1 MHVSLSCACVVEALA
16 AYNHG
21 LPLAGAILW
30 MKQLAIRLSCQRPQ
44 LSRWLSRKRARKQTY
59 RCANFS
65 SLYKLMQRLDQAC
78 QIGHAM

>member
-1 MHVSLSCACVVEALA
+1 MHVSLSCACVVGALA
-16 AYNHG
+16 SYNHG

-44 LSRWLSRKRARKQTY
+44 LSRWLSRKRGERSEGGEAKQMH

-65 SLYKLMQRLDQAC
+65 SPCKLMQC
-78 QIGHAM
+78 PG